1 VIVSV
6 GQIRKAYSSHIAMSA
21 PLHIIEPTLRDR
33 AGHCNSFVRD
43 LIEAEQDSSSRF
55 HLWMH
60 CNAEK
65 MFDDHEAIVSHRYF
79 HRRLRRFQSLQLYR
93 RLIASSQRFL
103 ITTSTNLDLILLDL
117 AAPGRIQNTG
127 KIFCYVHWYRPT
139 NLRLWFLR
147 RMAQRHPGIEIICS
161 TQRVKAIFEQAGF
174 ERVHRAPY
182 PCGARNQTSDIRPF
196 RTLLYAGAARLEKG
210 FDVIVDFVTVLKKEK
225 SQLPI
230 TVQCSPNHHGEQRPK
245 IQDEIRRLCQLSYP
259 YLRLVEDT
267 LDETEYHRQFT
278 GALTLQPYQPK
289 IFRDRISGITM
300 DSLTAGSPL
309 IVPRNTWL
317 SRQVDRFEAG
327 ISLPDVRKS
336 EEVHRAVNQ
345 ILADWPGYARRAAQG
360 GRRIA
365 SEHDSRHLLAILQ
378 NN

>member
-1 VIVSV
+1 M
-6 GQIRKAYSSHIAMSA
+6 AP
-21 PLHIIEPTLRDR
+21 PLHIIEPTLRDQ

-43 LIEAEQDSSSRF
+43 LVEAEQDRSCRF

-60 CNAEK
+60 CKAEK

-93 RLIASSQRFL
+93 RLIVSSQRFL

-117 AAPGRIQNTG
+117 ATPGRIQNPG

-139 NLRLWFLR
+139 NLRFWFLR
-147 RMAQRHPGIEIICS
+147 RMARRHPGLEIICP
-161 TQRVKAIFEQAGF
+161 TEQVKAIFEQAGF

-182 PCGARNQTSDIRPF
+182 PCGARNLTSDVRPF

-210 FDVIVDFVTVLKKEK
+210 FDVIVDFVSVLKEEK

-230 TVQCSPNHHGEQRPK
+230 TIQCSPNHHGEQRPK
-245 IQDEIRRLCQLSYP
+245 IQDQIRRLHQLSHP

-267 LDETEYHRQFT
+267 LDETEYHHQFA

-289 IFRDRISGITM
+289 IFSDRISGITI

-317 SRQVDRFEAG
+317 SQQVDRFEAG
-327 ISLPDVRKS
+327 ISLSDVRKPR
-336 EEVHRAVNQ
+336 ELLRAVKQ
-345 ILADWPGYARRAAQG
+345 ILADWTGYARRATLG
-360 GRRIA
+360 GRQIA
-365 SEHDSRHLLAILQ
+365 SEHDSRQLLAILQ